1 MPFSS
6 YYNFSLIKYSVT
18 VTTVQF
24 NSYQDPHGRH
34 VKTYE
39 IVLRDKEF
47 NKGPWKQDNVEV
59 EASRVIAGEIIIL
72 LLFFFYILLEQLLS
86 YHNGELESQLSG
98 ECLRSC
104 LIYNLG
110 VFER

>member
-1 MPFSS
+1 MLTHLEKVPFC
-6 YYNFSLIKYSVT
+6 YYHNSCLKVFCNSNDV
-18 VTTVQF
+18 VQF

-59 EASRVIAGEIIIL
+59 EASRVIAGKIIFCFG
-72 LLFFFYILLEQLLS
+72 FFVQ
-86 YHNGELESQLSG
+86 
-98 ECLRSC
+98 
-104 LIYNLG
+104 
-110 VFER
+110 

>member
-1 MPFSS
+1 MAVKSPPLFLFTRYLSDVNS
-6 YYNFSLIKYSVT
+6 FRKGAFCYHYNFCLKVFCNSNDV
-18 VTTVQF
+18 VQF

-59 EASRVIAGEIIIL
+59 EASRVIAGKII
-72 LLFFFYILLEQLLS
+72 F
-86 YHNGELESQLSG
+86 
-98 ECLRSC
+98 CLWF
-104 LIYNLG
+104 L
-110 VFER
+110 

>member
-1 MPFSS
+1 MLTHLEKVPFCY
-6 YYNFSLIKYSVT
+6 YYNFCLKVFWNCNN
-18 VTTVQF
+18 VVQF

-59 EASRVIAGEIIIL
+59 EASRVIAGKIIFCFG
-72 LLFFFYILLEQLLS
+72 FFD
-86 YHNGELESQLSG
+86 
-98 ECLRSC
+98 
-104 LIYNLG
+104 
-110 VFER
+110 V

>member
-1 MPFSS
+1 MSTHLEKVPFCYSH
-6 YYNFSLIKYSVT
+6 NFCLKVFCNSNDV
-18 VTTVQF
+18 VQF

-59 EASRVIAGEIIIL
+59 EASRVIAGKIIFCFG
-72 LLFFFYILLEQLLS
+72 FFD
-86 YHNGELESQLSG
+86 
-98 ECLRSC
+98 
-104 LIYNLG
+104 
-110 VFER
+110 V

>member
-1 MPFSS
+1 MINHLEKVPFSS
-6 YYNFSLIKYSVT
+6 YYNFSLNQVFCNCNS
-18 VTTVQF
+18 TVQF

-72 LLFFFYILLEQLLS
+72 LLFFFLHTFGTTTVIP
-86 YHNGELESQLSG
+86 
-98 ECLRSC
+98 
-104 LIYNLG
+104 
-110 VFER
+110 